1 MFPLYDDNIR
11 LRWPV
16 VTALLIALNL
26 LVWLLLQGF
35 GLEQQLARSLCL
47 HGLIPADLLGTAPLG
62 SRIPLTSTL
71 SCVIDGEGSWTSLF
85 SSMFMHAGW
94 PHLLGNLWFLWVF
107 GDNVEDVMGAPRYLL
122 FYLLAGLA
130 AAAAQIVTDPAS
142 TVPMVGASGAIGGV
156 MGAYARMFP
165 RARVQTLFVLVFY
178 FFRVALPALVL
189 LGYWLL
195 LQIAGSLL
203 APQSGGGVA
212 FWAHIGG
219 FAGGVL
225 LSFVLVSPARLA
237 THKRLQAERA
247 LLIDHAF

>member
-35 GLEQQLARSLCL
+35 GMEQPLARSLCL

-62 SRIPLTSTL
+62 LQIPLTPEL
-71 SCVIDGEGSWTSLF
+71 SCVIDGEGSWMSLF
-85 SSMFMHAGW
+85 SSMFMHGGW
-94 PHLLGNLWFLWVF
+94 LHLLGNLWFLWVF

-122 FYLLAGLA
+122 FYLLCGLT
-130 AAAAQIVTDPAS
+130 AAAAQIVTNPAS
-142 TVPMVGASGAIGGV
+142 VVPMVGASGAIGGV
-156 MGAYARMFP
+156 MGAYARMYP

-178 FFRVALPALVL
+178 FFRVSLPALVL

-195 LQIAGSLL
+195 VQVAGSLY
-203 APQSGGGVA
+203 APRGGGGVA

-219 FAGGVL
+219 FMGGML
-225 LSFVLVSPARLA
+225 LSFLMVSPARLA
-237 THKRLQAERA
+237 AHKQLQAERA
-247 LLIDHAF
+247 LLVDHDF

>member
-26 LVWLLLQGF
+26 LVWLLLQGL
-35 GLEQQLARSLCL
+35 GTEQPLARSLCL
-47 HGLIPADLLGTAPLG
+47 HGLIPADFLGNAPLG
-62 SRIPLTSTL
+62 LRIPLTPTL
-71 SCVIDGEGSWTSLF
+71 SCVLDGEGSWMSLL

-94 PHLLGNLWFLWVF
+94 LHLLGNLWFLWVF

-130 AAAAQIVTDPAS
+130 AAAAQIFTDPAS
-142 TVPMVGASGAIGGV
+142 TVPVVGASGAIGGV

-219 FAGGVL
+219 FASGML
-225 LSFVLVSPARLA
+225 LSYVLVSPARLA

-247 LLIDHAF
+247 LVVDHAF

>member
-26 LVWLLLQGF
+26 LVWLLLQGM
-35 GLEQQLARSLCL
+35 GMEQPLARSLCL

-71 SCVIDGEGSWTSLF
+71 SCVIDGESSWTSLF

-94 PHLLGNLWFLWVF
+94 LHLLGNLWFLWVF

-130 AAAAQIVTDPAS
+130 AAVAQILTDPAS

-165 RARVQTLFVLVFY
+165 RAQVQTLFVLVFY
-178 FFRVALPALVL
+178 FFRVALPAVVL

-219 FAGGVL
+219 FAGGML
-225 LSFVLVSPARLA
+225 LSFVMVSPARLA

-247 LLIDHAF
+247 LLVDHAF